1 METGL
6 LLRIRFDVVA
16 VADDDEEEE
25 EEEEEEEGITTTGYV
40 LEGSNSCWRLM
51 SATMRSRAAVIGG
64 LRLTVFFDQ
73 SYTLLSSSSLELT

>member
-6 LLRIRFDVVA
+6 FLRIRFDVVA
-16 VADDDEEEE
+16 VADDDEDEEE
-25 EEEEEEEGITTTGYV
+25 EEKEEGSTTGNV
-40 LEGSNSCWRLM
+40 LEGSNSCWRLI

-73 SYTLLSSSSLELT
+73 SYTLLSSSSLEFT